1 MCVPVRER
9 VCACAR
15 ARACVCVRVRVS
27 VSVCACP
34 CACTCVNVRVRVC
47 LCIKVCFCA
56 PARTRGRV
64 HVRACVRVRVRVC
77 ACACVCAC
85 MRVRPVWVLSTGF
98 APRNAY
104 PLGDVVAAVV
114 LREMLQQR
122 ADHAICAFTPEQQS
136 QYKQIKGQ
144 TMKHV
149 SCLDGTWGWHV
160 THTRSEA
167 QRRGL
172 RPAFTK
178 AAEPKR
184 HSAPTTKRAHG
195 RRPDDIGGTKDDRPS
210 ASPG

>member
-1 MCVPVRER
+1 MFVFVCGCTHVCFCVRAR
-9 VCACAR
+9 GRARACACAR
-15 ARACVCVRVRVS
+15 ARARVCVCVC
-27 VSVCACP
+27 VCAS
-34 CACTCVNVRVRVC
+34 
-47 LCIKVCFCA
+47 
-56 PARTRGRV
+56 
-64 HVRACVRVRVRVC
+64 
-77 ACACVCAC
+77 VCAC
-85 MRVRPVWVLSTGF
+85 MRVRTVWVLSTGF

-114 LREMLQQR
+114 LGEMLQQR
-122 ADHAICAFTPEQQS
+122 ADHAICAFTPARQS

-178 AAEPKR
+178 AAEQKR